1 VFANIDGLDV
11 NNEPVD
17 RVETMPAPEDIMD
30 TRTVTR
36 SGYVNTNQ
44 VVYSIVLDSGVGD
57 YDFNWVGL
65 IDDEGVLIAATYVP
79 LISKRKSTGG
89 VQGNNLTRNFLIA
102 YSGIQSTTAINVP
115 AETWQI
121 DFTARLDGIDERE
134 RLSNFDIY
142 GHEAF
147 LDTGWMVVRQ
157 GSTDVYDVLPGVG
170 YVGGIRIAS
179 AVAQQ
184 VTVASPPASIW
195 VDVSLQGDVSDKSAV
210 VAFIADA
217 VNHDDYTDGNG
228 FEHYL
233 TKLADIDG
241 AGNVID
247 VRTAASLSEVSADDL
262 AALSAQMTAL
272 HNQQAYLTRGILEPF
287 PVFDHVPGCPVPSND
302 GDAKFIKLSAG
313 EDGVDG
319 YNENLLNNESYTG
332 TAPELSVSATINL
345 VGSPVHGETVE
356 LINTSKRYLRPGV
369 SGTTYAS
376 QNKAHS
382 HTVPVTTSR
391 WGQGD
396 GIGFGWGNDGQSK
409 SVTPPDTTV
418 DGGSEVTVHT
428 IEATYY
434 ARIL

>member
-1 VFANIDGLDV
+1 VLNITQFVFANIDGLDV

-210 VAFIADA
+210 VTFIADA

-247 VRTAASLSEVSADDL
+247 VRAAASFSEVSADDL
-262 AALSAQMTAL
+262 ANVANLI
-272 HNQQAYLTRGILEPF
+272 NQQAYLTRAIAEPF
-287 PVFDHVPGCPVPSND
+287 LVFDHIPGCPVPSND
-302 GDAKFIKLSAG
+302 GDAKFIKLTAG
-313 EDGVDG
+313 ESGVGGFNEGLLINEVVSGTSPTISATAEISLVDSPIDGGVVD
-319 YNENLLNNESYTG
+319 LLN
-332 TAPELSVSATINL
+332 
-345 VGSPVHGETVE
+345 
-356 LINTSKRYLRPGV
+356 TSRRYLRPGESGLNQDSQIEQHSHDISPSAISD
-369 SGTTYAS
+369 SGTSSDGPNLA
-376 QNKAHS
+376 
-382 HTVPVTTSR
+382 
-391 WGQGD
+391 GD
-396 GIGFGWGNDGQSK
+396 GSKVLTTGMFGGDETRTRNIG
-409 SVTPPDTTV
+409 
-418 DGGSEVTVHT
+418 
-428 IEATYY
+428 ATAYM
-434 ARIL
+434 RIL